1 MQRRLRIARAFSVFE
16 RVDEMKKGF
25 VIGSIGLF
33 VVSGIAYME
42 GDAAMIYSLAGW
54 LSLFFLASAAFLCI
68 DGFILGAQGTFA
80 SAKPTRKE
88 SRFQS
93 AKTNVFAAIPNVA
106 AALGVYLWVS

>member
-1 MQRRLRIARAFSVFE
+1 
-16 RVDEMKKGF
+16 MKKGF
-25 VIGSIGLF
+25 VVGMIGLF

-42 GDAAMIYSLAGW
+42 GDAAMLYPLAGW

-68 DGFILGAQGTFA
+68 DGFILGSRGTFI

-93 AKTNVFAAIPNVA
+93 AKMNVFAAIPNVV
-106 AALGVYLWVS
+106 AALGVYVWVS

>member
-1 MQRRLRIARAFSVFE
+1 
-16 RVDEMKKGF
+16 MKKGF
-25 VIGSIGLF
+25 VVGIIGLF

-42 GDAAMIYSLAGW
+42 GDAAMLYPLAGW

-68 DGFILGAQGTFA
+68 DGLILGSRGTFI

-93 AKTNVFAAIPNVA
+93 AKMNVFAAIPNVV
-106 AALGVYLWVS
+106 AALGVYVWVS